1 MKLLLTVGLLLAF
14 VSTSSSIWILEWPTL
29 NCTQEGL
36 RCEANINNCL
46 DPGWLKPRS
55 YTPSSPVNL
64 EVELD
69 TRKDEEGH
77 LVPVLVAR
85 WKAQDDGS
93 ISSLKGT
100 ELHVLKEATNQNL
113 CVRYLFYDK
122 MPMLNP
128 AHEKWSFSLDRVVV
142 EPGLSYVVSV
152 SNLPKPNLKHSGY
165 NIHQHFTVPDCKDPK
180 IQRSKVCLESGSL
193 WRPNTTLERS
203 TGPQGRTTLTV
214 GFSTDQHS
222 HNYRVSLL
230 CSNNRQWQDTD
241 MTNQTLLNVEF
252 DLEKWPRTCCHFDV
266 EIQPFFSRCNNDCVR
281 RRKTFNICGTP
292 PTVLPGDSAS
302 PKIYT
307 AVAAVVLLLVA
318 GLVCCLVYQLRRR
331 RKKVP
336 PGPYPPAVEP
346 EAQTPHLSRVPPRVL
361 VIYSQDHPLYRNIVL
376 KLCAFLQA
384 KCGTEVVLDLLDT
397 AWLGTVG
404 RLPWLEWQRQ
414 QINKSSDKI
423 LVLCS
428 RGVQAKWRAMCGQS
442 RVTLREDLR
451 SPIDDMLTPALNLF
465 LPDMQQAAA
474 LGKYMVAYFDDVGSE
489 RDVPSVFD
497 IAVKY
502 KLMKHFEELCF
513 RILDQE
519 KYAPGQVSHI
529 EGIGVDEYFTCP
541 SGRDLRDAIEAFQV
555 FQIENPD
562 WFEQECVD
570 INAEEEV
577 VAVTEYDAL
586 LEQPVAPVLEFV
598 PEYRMGPPVLEFVP
612 EYSKGPPVLEF
623 VPEYRMGPP
632 VLEFVPEYSKGPP
645 VLEFVPEYSKGPP
658 VLQCVPEYR
667 KGPPVLQCVPEYSK
681 GPPVLEFVPEY
692 RKGPPVLQC
701 VPEYREGPPV
711 LQCVPE
717 YRKGPPIPSYDVE
730 INENSQGVQ
739 VLTPEVKLEG
749 NGTSVLE
756 LLPRV
761 SSDSHQVYPSYP
773 VVEAPPGVLI
783 SDLHPHALE
792 SQPWGLSDLLL
803 SEPPSA
809 RENCLHLQE
818 RWGTADR
825 CPLENEEEEEAY
837 SPSRQPSADTLEQ
850 LMSLQLSLC
859 GLSAIPEIT
868 SVSTEHGYLSQQHGE
883 MDLSLPVK
891 MGQSQLSFSSI
902 QVTPPVPMDSEIQY
916 LPPLPE
922 ITHSQPVEMEEGG
935 EVINPAAQE
944 KRPVSGSDLGYISRS
959 SFQQD
964 SSVHYPVGE
973 ASDNPLVALAR
984 LQQALYLNN

>member
-1 MKLLLTVGLLLAF
+1 MDFGMAHTKLH
-14 VSTSSSIWILEWPTL
+14 S
-29 NCTQEGL
+29 
-36 RCEANINNCL
+36 RDNCL

-113 CVRYLFYDK
+113 CVRYLFFDK
-122 MPMLNP
+122 IPMLNP

-165 NIHQHFTVPDCKDPK
+165 NIHKHFTVPDCKDPK
-180 IQRSKVCLESGSL
+180 IQRSKVCLENGSL

-346 EAQTPHLSRVPPRVL
+346 DAQTPHLPRVPPRVL

-529 EGIGVDEYFTCP
+529 EGIGVEEYFTCP

-555 FQIENPD
+555 FQLENPD

-598 PEYRMGPPVLEFVP
+598 PEYRKGPPVLEFVP
-612 EYSKGPPVLEF
+612 EYRKGPPVLEFVPEYRKGPPVLEFVPEYRKGPPVLEFVPEYRKGPPVLEF

-632 VLEFVPEYSKGPP
+632 VLE
-645 VLEFVPEYSKGPP
+645 
-658 VLQCVPEYR
+658 CVPEYR

-681 GPPVLEFVPEY
+681 GPPVL
-692 RKGPPVLQC
+692 
-701 VPEYREGPPV
+701 
-711 LQCVPE
+711 QCVPE
-717 YRKGPPIPSYDVE
+717 YRKGPPISSYDVE
-730 INENSQGVQ
+730 INGNSQGFQ

-756 LLPRV
+756 LLPWV

-809 RENCLHLQE
+809 RENCLHPQE

-902 QVTPPVPMDSEIQY
+902 QVTPPVPMDSQIQY
-916 LPPLPE
+916 LPPLLE

-935 EVINPAAQE
+935 EVMNPAAQE

>member
-1 MKLLLTVGLLLAF
+1 MKLLLTVRLLLAF
-14 VSTSSSIWILEWPTL
+14 VSTSSSLWILEWPTL

-69 TRKDEEGH
+69 TRKDEEGN

-100 ELHVLKEATNQNL
+100 ELHVLKKATNQNL
-113 CVRYLFYDK
+113 CVRYLFFDK

-180 IQRSKVCLESGSL
+180 IQRSKVCLDSGSL

-529 EGIGVDEYFTCP
+529 EGIGVDDYFTCP

-555 FQIENPD
+555 FQLENPD

-598 PEYRMGPPVLEFVP
+598 PEYRN
-612 EYSKGPPVLEF
+612 
-623 VPEYRMGPP
+623 
-632 VLEFVPEYSKGPP
+632 
-645 VLEFVPEYSKGPP
+645 
-658 VLQCVPEYR
+658 
-667 KGPPVLQCVPEYSK
+667 

-692 RKGPPVLQC
+692 RKGPPVLEFVPEFRNGPPVLEF
-701 VPEYREGPPV
+701 VPEYRNGPPV
-711 LQCVPE
+711 LEFFPEFRNGPPVLEFVPEYRKEPPVLEFVPEYRKGPPVLECVPE
-717 YRKGPPIPSYDVE
+717 YRKGPPISNYDVE
-730 INENSQGVQ
+730 INENSLGVQ
-739 VLTPEVKLEG
+739 VSTPEVKLEG
-749 NGTSVLE
+749 HGTCVLE

-761 SSDSHQVYPSYP
+761 NSDSHQMYPSYP

-783 SDLHPHALE
+783 SDLHPNALE
-792 SQPWGLSDLLL
+792 SQLCGLSDLLL
-803 SEPPSA
+803 SEPPLA
-809 RENCLHLQE
+809 RENCLRLQE

-837 SPSRQPSADTLEQ
+837 SPSCQPSVDTLEQ

-868 SVSTEHGYLSQQHGE
+868 SVSTENGYLSQPRGE
-883 MDLSLPVK
+883 MDLSLPAT
-891 MGQSQLSFSSI
+891 MGQSRLSFSSI
-902 QVTPPVPMDSEIQY
+902 QVTPPVPMDSQIQY
-916 LPPLPE
+916 LLPLPE

-935 EVINPAAQE
+935 EAMKPAAQE

-964 SSVHYPVGE
+964 SSVHYPVRE
-973 ASDNPLVALAR
+973 DSDSPLVALAR

>member
-1 MKLLLTVGLLLAF
+1 
-14 VSTSSSIWILEWPTL
+14 
-29 NCTQEGL
+29 
-36 RCEANINNCL
+36 
-46 DPGWLKPRS
+46 
-55 YTPSSPVNL
+55 
-64 EVELD
+64 
-69 TRKDEEGH
+69 
-77 LVPVLVAR
+77 
-85 WKAQDDGS
+85 
-93 ISSLKGT
+93 
-100 ELHVLKEATNQNL
+100 
-113 CVRYLFYDK
+113 
-122 MPMLNP
+122 
-128 AHEKWSFSLDRVVV
+128 
-142 EPGLSYVVSV
+142 
-152 SNLPKPNLKHSGY
+152 
-165 NIHQHFTVPDCKDPK
+165 
-180 IQRSKVCLESGSL
+180 
-193 WRPNTTLERS
+193 
-203 TGPQGRTTLTV
+203 
-214 GFSTDQHS
+214 
-222 HNYRVSLL
+222 
-230 CSNNRQWQDTD
+230 

-252 DLEKWPRTCCHFDV
+252 DLENWPRTCCHFDV

-346 EAQTPHLSRVPPRVL
+346 EAQTPHLPRVPPRVL

-529 EGIGVDEYFTCP
+529 EGIGVEEYFTCP
-541 SGRDLRDAIEAFQV
+541 SGMDLRDAIEAFQV
-555 FQIENPD
+555 FQLENPD

-598 PEYRMGPPVLEFVP
+598 PEYRKGPPVLEFVPEYRMGPPVLEFVPEYRKGPPVLEFVPEYSKGPPVLQCVPEYSKGPPVLEFVP

-623 VPEYRMGPP
+623 VPEYRKGPPVLEFVPEYRKGPPVLQCVPEYSKGPPVLEFVPEYRKGPP
-632 VLEFVPEYSKGPP
+632 VLEFVPEYSKGPPVLQCVPEYSKGPPVLEFVPEYRKGPP

-681 GPPVLEFVPEY
+681 GPPVL
-692 RKGPPVLQC
+692 
-701 VPEYREGPPV
+701 
-711 LQCVPE
+711 QCVPE

-730 INENSQGVQ
+730 INGNSQGVQ

-749 NGTSVLE
+749 NGTSVLD
-756 LLPRV
+756 LLPWV

-902 QVTPPVPMDSEIQY
+902 QVTPPVPMDSQIQY

-935 EVINPAAQE
+935 EVMNPAAQE

>member
-1 MKLLLTVGLLLAF
+1 MDFGMAHTKLY
-14 VSTSSSIWILEWPTL
+14 S
-29 NCTQEGL
+29 
-36 RCEANINNCL
+36 RDNCL

-266 EIQPFFSRCNNDCVR
+266 EIQPYFSRCNNDCVR

-331 RKKVP
+331 RKK
-336 PGPYPPAVEP
+336 GPYPPAVEP

-598 PEYRMGPPVLEFVP
+598 PEYRMGPPVLECVPEYRKGPPVLEFVPEYRKGPPVLEFVP

-632 VLEFVPEYSKGPP
+632 VLEF
-645 VLEFVPEYSKGPP
+645 
-658 VLQCVPEYR
+658 VPEYR

-701 VPEYREGPPV
+701 VPEYRKGPPV

-773 VVEAPPGVLI
+773 AVEAPPGVLI

-809 RENCLHLQE
+809 RKNCLHLQE

-902 QVTPPVPMDSEIQY
+902 QVTPPVPMDSQIQY

-935 EVINPAAQE
+935 EVMNPAPQE
-944 KRPVSGSDLGYISRS
+944 KRPISGSDLGYISRS

>member
-1 MKLLLTVGLLLAF
+1 MLLLSSDIVPLLL
-14 VSTSSSIWILEWPTL
+14 
-29 NCTQEGL
+29 
-36 RCEANINNCL
+36 CE
-46 DPGWLKPRS
+46 
-55 YTPSSPVNL
+55 
-64 EVELD
+64 
-69 TRKDEEGH
+69 
-77 LVPVLVAR
+77 
-85 WKAQDDGS
+85 
-93 ISSLKGT
+93 
-100 ELHVLKEATNQNL
+100 
-113 CVRYLFYDK
+113 
-122 MPMLNP
+122 
-128 AHEKWSFSLDRVVV
+128 
-142 EPGLSYVVSV
+142 
-152 SNLPKPNLKHSGY
+152 
-165 NIHQHFTVPDCKDPK
+165 
-180 IQRSKVCLESGSL
+180 GSL

-266 EIQPFFSRCNNDCVR
+266 EIQPFFSSCNNDCVR

-361 VIYSQDHPLYRNIVL
+361 VTYSQDHPLYRNIVL

-428 RGVQAKWRAMCGQS
+428 RGVHAKWRAMCGQS

-465 LPDMQQAAA
+465 LPDMQQAAG

-529 EGIGVDEYFTCP
+529 EGIGVEEYFTCP
-541 SGRDLRDAIEAFQV
+541 SGRDLRDAIEALQV
-555 FQIENPD
+555 FQLENPD

-577 VAVTEYDAL
+577 VAGTEYDAL

-598 PEYRMGPPVLEFVP
+598 PEYR
-612 EYSKGPPVLEF
+612 K
-623 VPEYRMGPP
+623 GPP

-658 VLQCVPEYR
+658 VLEF
-667 KGPPVLQCVPEYSK
+667 VPEYSK

-692 RKGPPVLQC
+692 RKGPPVLEFVPEYRKGPPVLQFVPEYRKGPPVLQC
-701 VPEYREGPPV
+701 VPEYKKGPPV

-730 INENSQGVQ
+730 INENCQGFQ

-756 LLPRV
+756 LLPWV

-783 SDLHPHALE
+783 SDLHPHDLE

-837 SPSRQPSADTLEQ
+837 GPSRQPSADTLEQ

-859 GLSAIPEIT
+859 GLSAIPKIT

-922 ITHSQPVEMEEGG
+922 ITHSQPVEMEEGV
-935 EVINPAAQE
+935 EVMNPVAQE

-964 SSVHYPVGE
+964 SSVLYPVGE
-973 ASDNPLVALAR
+973 ASDNTLVALAR

>member
-1 MKLLLTVGLLLAF
+1 MVPLLL
-14 VSTSSSIWILEWPTL
+14 
-29 NCTQEGL
+29 
-36 RCEANINNCL
+36 CE
-46 DPGWLKPRS
+46 
-55 YTPSSPVNL
+55 
-64 EVELD
+64 
-69 TRKDEEGH
+69 
-77 LVPVLVAR
+77 
-85 WKAQDDGS
+85 
-93 ISSLKGT
+93 
-100 ELHVLKEATNQNL
+100 
-113 CVRYLFYDK
+113 
-122 MPMLNP
+122 
-128 AHEKWSFSLDRVVV
+128 
-142 EPGLSYVVSV
+142 
-152 SNLPKPNLKHSGY
+152 
-165 NIHQHFTVPDCKDPK
+165 
-180 IQRSKVCLESGSL
+180 GSL

-230 CSNNRQWQDTD
+230 CSSNRQWQDTD
-241 MTNQTLLNVEF
+241 MTNQTWLTVVF
-252 DLEKWPRTCCHFDV
+252 DLEKWPQTCCYFDV
-266 EIQPFFSRCNNDCVR
+266 EIHPFFSRCNNDCVR
-281 RRKTFNICGTP
+281 RRKTFNICETS
-292 PTVLPGDSAS
+292 PTVLPGDSSS
-302 PKIYT
+302 PKVYT
-307 AVAAVVLLLVA
+307 AIAAAVVLLV
-318 GLVCCLVYQLRRR
+318 GGMVCCLVCQLRTR

-346 EAQTPHLSRVPPRVL
+346 EVQTPHLPRVPPKVL
-361 VIYSQDHPLYRNIVL
+361 VIYSQDHPLYRKIVL

-397 AWLGTVG
+397 TWLGTVG

-474 LGKYMVAYFDDVGSE
+474 LGKYMVAYFDEVGSE

-529 EGIGVDEYFTCP
+529 EGIGVEEYFTCP
-541 SGRDLRDAIEAFQV
+541 PGRDLRDAIEAFQA
-555 FQIENPD
+555 FQLENPD

-570 INAEEEV
+570 IDAEEEV
-577 VAVTEYDAL
+577 FAVTEYDAL
-586 LEQPVAPVLEFV
+586 LEKPVAPVLEFV
-598 PEYRMGPPVLEFVP
+598 PEYRNGPPVLEFVP
-612 EYSKGPPVLEF
+612 EFRNGPPVLEL
-623 VPEYRMGPP
+623 VPEYR
-632 VLEFVPEYSKGPP
+632 
-645 VLEFVPEYSKGPP
+645 
-658 VLQCVPEYR
+658 
-667 KGPPVLQCVPEYSK
+667 K

-692 RKGPPVLQC
+692 RKGPPVLEF
-701 VPEYREGPPV
+701 VPEYRKGPPV
-711 LQCVPE
+711 LEFVPEYRKGPPVLECVPE
-717 YRKGPPIPSYDVE
+717 YRKGPPISNYDVE

-739 VLTPEVKLEG
+739 VSTPEVKLEG
-749 NGTSVLE
+749 HGTCVLE

-761 SSDSHQVYPSYP
+761 NSDSHQMYPSYP

-783 SDLHPHALE
+783 SDLHPNALE
-792 SQPWGLSDLLL
+792 SQPCGLSDLLP
-803 SEPPSA
+803 SEPPLA
-809 RENCLHLQE
+809 RENCLRLQE

-837 SPSRQPSADTLEQ
+837 SPSCQPSVDTLEQ

-868 SVSTEHGYLSQQHGE
+868 SVSTENGYLSQPRGE

-891 MGQSQLSFSSI
+891 MGQSRLSFSSI
-902 QVTPPVPMDSEIQY
+902 QVTPPVPMDSQIQY

-935 EVINPAAQE
+935 EVMKPAAQE

-973 ASDNPLVALAR
+973 DSDNPLVALAR

>member
-1 MKLLLTVGLLLAF
+1 MLLLSSDIVPALL
-14 VSTSSSIWILEWPTL
+14 
-29 NCTQEGL
+29 
-36 RCEANINNCL
+36 CE
-46 DPGWLKPRS
+46 
-55 YTPSSPVNL
+55 
-64 EVELD
+64 
-69 TRKDEEGH
+69 
-77 LVPVLVAR
+77 
-85 WKAQDDGS
+85 
-93 ISSLKGT
+93 
-100 ELHVLKEATNQNL
+100 
-113 CVRYLFYDK
+113 
-122 MPMLNP
+122 
-128 AHEKWSFSLDRVVV
+128 
-142 EPGLSYVVSV
+142 
-152 SNLPKPNLKHSGY
+152 
-165 NIHQHFTVPDCKDPK
+165 
-180 IQRSKVCLESGSL
+180 GSL

-266 EIQPFFSRCNNDCVR
+266 EIQPFFSRCNSDCVR

-361 VIYSQDHPLYRNIVL
+361 VIYSQDHPLYRKIVL

-384 KCGTEVVLDLLDT
+384 KCGTDVVLDLLDT

-502 KLMKHFEELCF
+502 KLMKHIEELCF

-529 EGIGVDEYFTCP
+529 EGIGVEEYFTCP

-570 INAEEEV
+570 SNAEEEV

-612 EYSKGPPVLEF
+612 EYRKGPPVLECVPEYRKGPPVLEF

-632 VLEFVPEYSKGPP
+632 VLEFVPEYRKGPPGPP
-645 VLEFVPEYSKGPP
+645 VLQCVPEYRKGPP

-667 KGPPVLQCVPEYSK
+667 KGPPVLQCVPEY
-681 GPPVLEFVPEY
+681 
-692 RKGPPVLQC
+692 RK
-701 VPEYREGPPV
+701 GPPV

-739 VLTPEVKLEG
+739 VFTPEVKLEG

-773 VVEAPPGVLI
+773 AVEAPPGVLI

-935 EVINPAAQE
+935 EVMNPAPQE
-944 KRPVSGSDLGYISRS
+944 KRPISGSDLGYISRS

>member
-1 MKLLLTVGLLLAF
+1 MKLLLTVGLLLPF
-14 VSTSSSIWILEWPTL
+14 VSTSSSLRILEWPTL

-36 RCEANINNCL
+36 RCEANVNNCL
-46 DPGWLKPRS
+46 DPGWLKPWR

-113 CVRYLFYDK
+113 CVRYEFFDK
-122 MPMLNP
+122 MSMRNP
-128 AHEKWSFSLDRVVV
+128 AYEKWSFSLDRVVV

-165 NIHQHFTVPDCKDPK
+165 NIDKHITVPDCKDPK
-180 IQRSKVCLESGSL
+180 IQKSKVCLESGSL

-230 CSNNRQWQDTD
+230 CSSNRQWQDTD
-241 MTNQTLLNVEF
+241 MTNQTWLTVVF
-252 DLEKWPRTCCHFDV
+252 DLEKWPQTCCYFDV
-266 EIQPFFSRCNNDCVR
+266 EIHPFFSRCNNDCVR
-281 RRKTFNICGTP
+281 RRKTFNICETS
-292 PTVLPGDSAS
+292 PTVLTGDSSS
-302 PKIYT
+302 PKVYT
-307 AVAAVVLLLVA
+307 AIAAAVVLLV
-318 GLVCCLVYQLRRR
+318 GGMVCCLVCQLRTR

-346 EAQTPHLSRVPPRVL
+346 EVQIPHLPRVPPKVL
-361 VIYSQDHPLYRNIVL
+361 VIYSQDHPLYRKIVL

-397 AWLGTVG
+397 TWLGTVG

-414 QINKSSDKI
+414 QVNKSSDKI

-474 LGKYMVAYFDDVGSE
+474 LGKYMVAYFDEVGSE

-529 EGIGVDEYFTCP
+529 EGIGVEEYFTCP
-541 SGRDLRDAIEAFQV
+541 PGRDLRDAIEAFQA
-555 FQIENPD
+555 FQLENPD

-577 VAVTEYDAL
+577 FAVTEYDAL
-586 LEQPVAPVLEFV
+586 LEKPVAPVLEFV
-598 PEYRMGPPVLEFVP
+598 PEYRN
-612 EYSKGPPVLEF
+612 
-623 VPEYRMGPP
+623 
-632 VLEFVPEYSKGPP
+632 
-645 VLEFVPEYSKGPP
+645 
-658 VLQCVPEYR
+658 
-667 KGPPVLQCVPEYSK
+667 

-692 RKGPPVLQC
+692 RKGPPVLEFVPEFRNGPPVLEF
-701 VPEYREGPPV
+701 VPEYRNGPPV
-711 LQCVPE
+711 LEFVPEYRKGPPVLEFVPEYRKEPPVLEFVPEYRKGPPVLECVPENRKEPPVLECVPENRKGPPVLECVPE
-717 YRKGPPIPSYDVE
+717 YRKGPPISNYDVE

-739 VLTPEVKLEG
+739 VSTPEVKLEG
-749 NGTSVLE
+749 HGTCVLE

-761 SSDSHQVYPSYP
+761 NSDSHQMYPSYP

-783 SDLHPHALE
+783 SDLHPNALE
-792 SQPWGLSDLLL
+792 SQPCGLSDLLP
-803 SEPPSA
+803 SEPPLA
-809 RENCLHLQE
+809 RENCLRLQE

-837 SPSRQPSADTLEQ
+837 SPSCQPSVDTLEQ

-868 SVSTEHGYLSQQHGE
+868 SVSTENGYLSQPRGE
-883 MDLSLPVK
+883 MDLSLPVT
-891 MGQSQLSFSSI
+891 MGQSRLSFSSI
-902 QVTPPVPMDSEIQY
+902 QVTPPVPMDSQIQY
-916 LPPLPE
+916 LLPLPE

-935 EVINPAAQE
+935 EVMKPAAQE

-973 ASDNPLVALAR
+973 DSDSPLVALAR

>member
-14 VSTSSSIWILEWPTL
+14 VSTSSSVWILEWPTL

-46 DPGWLKPRS
+46 DKGWLRPRL
-55 YTPSSPVNL
+55 YTPNSPVNL

-69 TRKDEEGH
+69 TREDEEGH

-85 WKAQDDGS
+85 WKAQDEGS
-93 ISSLKGT
+93 IRFLKGT

-113 CVRYLFYDK
+113 CVRYEFFDK
-122 MPMLNP
+122 IPMLNP
-128 AHEKWSFSLDRVVV
+128 AYEKWSFSLDRVVV

-165 NIHQHFTVPDCKDPK
+165 NVYKHITVPDCKDPK
-180 IQRSKVCLESGSL
+180 IQRSKVCLETGSL

-214 GFSTDQHS
+214 GFGTDQHS

-230 CSNNRQWQDTD
+230 CSNNRQWQDTH
-241 MTNQTLLNVEF
+241 MTNQTLLNVAF
-252 DLEKWPRTCCHFDV
+252 DLEKWPRTCCHFDA

-292 PTVLPGDSAS
+292 PTVLPGECSS
-302 PKIYT
+302 PKLYT
-307 AVAAVVLLLVA
+307 AVAAVVLLLLVS

-331 RKKVP
+331 RKKVL
-336 PGPYPPAVEP
+336 PGPSPPAVEL
-346 EAQTPHLSRVPPRVL
+346 EAQIPHLPRVPPRVL
-361 VIYSQDHPLYRNIVL
+361 VIYSQDHPLYRKIVL

-414 QINKSSDKI
+414 QVNKSSDKI

-529 EGIGVDEYFTCP
+529 EGIGVEEYFKCP

-555 FQIENPD
+555 FQLENPD

-586 LEQPVAPVLEFV
+586 LEKQVAPVLEFV
-598 PEYRMGPPVLEFVP
+598 PEYREGPPVLEFVP
-612 EYSKGPPVLEF
+612 EYREGPPVLEFVPEYRKGPPVLEF
-623 VPEYRMGPP
+623 VPEYREGPP
-632 VLEFVPEYSKGPP
+632 VLEFVPEYRKGPP
-645 VLEFVPEYSKGPP
+645 VLEFVPEY
-658 VLQCVPEYR
+658 R
-667 KGPPVLQCVPEYSK
+667 K

-701 VPEYREGPPV
+701 VPEYR
-711 LQCVPE
+711 
-717 YRKGPPIPSYDVE
+717 KGPPISSYDVE

-739 VLTPEVKLEG
+739 VLTPEVRLEG

-783 SDLHPHALE
+783 SDLHPHGLE
-792 SQPWGLSDLLL
+792 SQPCGLSDLLL
-803 SEPPSA
+803 SEPPLA

-837 SPSRQPSADTLEQ
+837 SPSCQPSVDTLEQ

-868 SVSTEHGYLSQQHGE
+868 SVSTENGYLSQQHGE

-891 MGQSQLSFSSI
+891 MSQSQLTFSSI
-902 QVTPPVPMDSEIQY
+902 QVTPPVPMDSQIRY

-935 EVINPAAQE
+935 EVMKPAAQE

>member
-1 MKLLLTVGLLLAF
+1 MKLLLMVGLLLAF
-14 VSTSSSIWILEWPTL
+14 VSTSSSLRILEWPKL
-29 NCTQEGL
+29 NCTQQGL

-46 DPGWLKPRS
+46 DKEWLKPRR
-55 YTPSSPVNL
+55 YTPNGPVNL
-64 EVELD
+64 EVEVD

-85 WKAQDDGS
+85 WKAPDDGS

-100 ELHVLKEATNQNL
+100 ELHVLMMATNQYL
-113 CVRYLFYDK
+113 CVRYEFLDK
-122 MPMLNP
+122 IPMRNP
-128 AHEKWSFSLDRVVV
+128 AYEKWSFSLDRVVV

-152 SNLPKPNLKHSGY
+152 SNLPKPNLKYSGY
-165 NIHQHFTVPDCKDPK
+165 NINKTVTVPDCKQPK
-180 IQRSKVCLESGSL
+180 IQRSKVCLDSGSL
-193 WRPNTTLERS
+193 WRPNATLERS
-203 TGPQGRTTLTV
+203 TGPQGRAVLTV
-214 GFSTDQHS
+214 GFSTDQRS
-222 HNYRVSLL
+222 QNYRVSLQ
-230 CSNNRQWQDTD
+230 CSNDRHWQDTD
-241 MTNQTLLNVEF
+241 MTNQTLLNVTF
-252 DLEKWPRTCCHFDV
+252 DLEKWPQTCCRFDV
-266 EIQPFFSRCNNDCVR
+266 EIQPFFSRCSNDCVR
-281 RRKTFNICGTP
+281 RRKTFNICGTA
-292 PTVLPGDSAS
+292 PTVLTEDSSS
-302 PKIYT
+302 PKTYT
-307 AVAAVVLLLVA
+307 VVTAAAVVVVVVV
-318 GLVCCLVYQLRRR
+318 GGVVCWVVYQLRRR

-336 PGPYPPAVEP
+336 PGPSPPAVEP
-346 EAQTPHLSRVPPRVL
+346 EAQTPHPPRVPPRVL
-361 VIYSQDHPLYRNIVL
+361 VIYSQDHPLYRKIVL

-414 QINKSSDKI
+414 QVNKSSDKI

-513 RILDQE
+513 RILDKE

-529 EGIGVDEYFTCP
+529 EGIGVEEYFKCP

-555 FQIENPD
+555 FQLENPD

-598 PEYRMGPPVLEFVP
+598 PEYR
-612 EYSKGPPVLEF
+612 KGPPVLEF
-623 VPEYRMGPP
+623 VPEYR
-632 VLEFVPEYSKGPP
+632 KGPP
-645 VLEFVPEYSKGPP
+645 VLEFVPEYRKGPP
-658 VLQCVPEYR
+658 VLEFVPEYR
-667 KGPPVLQCVPEYSK
+667 KGPPVLEFVPEHRKGPPVLEFVPEYRKEPPVLEFVPEYRK

-701 VPEYREGPPV
+701 VPEYR
-711 LQCVPE
+711 
-717 YRKGPPIPSYDVE
+717 KGPPISSYDVE

-739 VLTPEVKLEG
+739 VLTPEVKVEG
-749 NGTSVLE
+749 DGTSVLE
-756 LLPRV
+756 VLPRV

-783 SDLHPHALE
+783 SDLYPHALD
-792 SQPWGLSDLLL
+792 SQPCGLSDLLL
-803 SEPPSA
+803 SEPPLA
-809 RENCLHLQE
+809 RENCLRLQE
-818 RWGTADR
+818 RSGTADR
-825 CPLENEEEEEAY
+825 CPLESEEEEESY
-837 SPSRQPSADTLEQ
+837 SPSSCQPSADTLEQ

-859 GLSAIPEIT
+859 GLSAIPETT
-868 SVSTEHGYLSQQHGE
+868 SVSTENGYQSQQPVE

-902 QVTPPVPMDSEIQY
+902 QVTPPVPTDSPIRY
-916 LPPLPE
+916 LPPLP
-922 ITHSQPVEMEEGG
+922 EMEEGG
-935 EVINPAAQE
+935 EVMNPSSQE
-944 KRPVSGSDLGYISRS
+944 KRPISGSDQGYISRS

-964 SSVHYPVGE
+964 SPVDSPVGG
-973 ASDNPLVALAR
+973 ASENLLTALAR
-984 LQQALYLNN
+984 LQQDLYLNQ